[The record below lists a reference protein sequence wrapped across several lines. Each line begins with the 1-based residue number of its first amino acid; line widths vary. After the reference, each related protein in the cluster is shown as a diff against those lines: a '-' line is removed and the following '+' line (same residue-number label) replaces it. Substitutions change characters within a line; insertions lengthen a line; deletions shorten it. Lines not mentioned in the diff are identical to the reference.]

1 MPATPS
7 QIHLRDWGLL
17 VMLSV
22 IWGGSFLFAGIA
34 VKELSPL
41 VIVMARVVIAAAAL
55 LPLHLILIGP
65 LPRDRATWVAIIG
78 LSILNNVIPFTLIVT
93 GQTMIASGLASVIN
107 ATSPLFGVAFLALSG
122 LEPLVAR
129 KVAGIVIGIIG
140 VAILKGASL
149 FGSASQSIGILLC
162 LGAAASYGLG
172 GLWAKMK
179 LTGTAPL
186 SMATGQLL
194 VSSAIMLVLAIAF
207 SDPAELLHASL
218 ASWLAILGL
227 ALLATSFAYII
238 FFRVVARSGPANVLL
253 VTMMIP
259 VSAIAMGAAVLG
271 ESLEPMEIIGAL
283 VIILALLIIDGR
295 VLRLL
300 GLGNKP
306 A

>member
-1 MPATPS
+1 MPPTHS
-7 QIHLRDWGLL
+7 HIHLKDWGLL
-17 VMLSV
+17 VLLSV
-22 IWGGSFLFAGIA
+22 VWGGSFLFTGMA

-55 LPLHLILIGP
+55 LPLHLILIGS
-65 LPRDRATWVAIIG
+65 LPKDRATWVAIIG
-78 LSILNNVIPFTLIVT
+78 LSILNNIIPFTLIVT

-129 KVAGIVIGIIG
+129 KVAGIMIGIIG
-140 VAILKGASL
+140 VVILKGANL
-149 FGSASQSIGILLC
+149 LGSSSESFGILLC
-162 LGAAASYGLG
+162 LGAAASYGAG
-172 GLWAKMK
+172 SLWAKMK

-194 VSSAIMLVLAIAF
+194 ISSVIMLALAFAF
-207 SDPAELLHASL
+207 SEPTELLHASL

-227 ALLATSFAYII
+227 ALIATSFAYII
-238 FFRVVARSGPANVLL
+238 FFRVVARAGPANVLL

-259 VSAIAMGAAVLG
+259 VSAIAMGVAVLG
-271 ESLEPMEIIGAL
+271 ETIEPMEIVGAI

-295 VLRLL
+295 ALSLV
-300 GLGNKP
+300 GLGKKT

>member
-162 LGAAASYGLG
+162 LGAAACYGLG

-300 GLGNKP
+300 GLGNKT